1 MPRARPNDSAPR
13 RINLPEIPALLAI
26 LTISIACRS
35 ALLGLVHRHHP
46 IGPGQVCDPE
56 QEKSPIAASVRC
68 RTLGSRKAL
77 ASLLTLSPLVRPH
90 ATARRS
96 SQSVRTP
103 ADWRIVGLLAG
114 YDRLRLTRRTTPI
127 DMARS
132 VRDERKK
139 LRYSIEFLSPMHR
152 DKTSEGLSARNQEV
166 TEASGFAERRSCG
179 GCIGRAARG
188 RASAG
193 KWHSTL
199 GIADLQVAGP
209 LRTVRSRALKRG
221 FAAA

>member
-13 RINLPEIPALLAI
+13 RINLPEIPASLAI

-56 QEKSPIAASVRC
+56 QEKSQDDDDAASVRC

-209 LRTVRSRALKRG
+209 LRTVRSRALK
-221 FAAA
+221 